1 MAVSGRYQEGWPA
14 LRPPARFQGRLS
26 DPRRVHLPELLG
38 LRGVAILIIVCGH
51 LPQRICPF
59 QTELVKRRRRNAR
72 SKHPVARNGKLR
84 LELSLGVGA

>member
-1 MAVSGRYQEGWPA
+1 MTAMLHRYIGVAAVPG
-14 LRPPARFQGRLS
+14 FQGRLS
-26 DPRRVHLPELLG
+26 DPRPVHLPELLG

-51 LPQRICPF
+51 LLHRICPF
-59 QTELVKRRRRNAR
+59 QTELVKRYRRNAR